1 MEQFLSSLSQ
11 LFEISHLLFLFGGT
25 LLGLTVGILPGLGGT
40 SGLALVLP
48 FVFGLEPS
56 HALAMMIGVLAP
68 TTTSDTFPAVLMG
81 VPGTSGSQAT
91 VMDGFPL
98 SKQGMAARALSAAF
112 LSSLLGGVFGA
123 VILSV
128 SIYYAIPIIM
138 TFGFGEQF
146 LLIVLALLMVGA
158 LTGDNFVKGITACF
172 LGLIIGSVGSAP
184 ITGDPRFTFDTLY
197 LIEGMPLVIVG
208 LGLFAIPEIVGL
220 LDNKGAIAKSLRI
233 ERGWLTGI
241 ADVFKNWWLVL
252 RCSTLG
258 CLVGALPGLG
268 GTVVDW
274 IAYSHLRQTSK
285 DTSRLGK
292 GDIRGVI
299 APESANN
306 AKEGGALIPTLLFGI
321 PGSGN
326 KVLLL
331 GGFILVGIEPGLDMV
346 TTHLDLTY
354 LMIWSLAVANI
365 LGAGLCIGFAP
376 HISKLTL
383 VRYYILAPVMITL
396 IFFATYNVNRDWYDF
411 IGLLGFGLVGITFKH
426 YGWSRPA
433 LLIGFFLSS
442 KVELLSYQT
451 QAVYGLSF
459 LYRPVAIIL
468 MVMCFAT
475 IILLLR
481 QRFDAGYDSR
491 LIKNKSKQMYL
502 SLLLMC
508 LPLAV
513 MWDVSGIPDFRA
525 TLFPIGVCLISI
537 SLLILIFAVQLADLR
552 KPAFAGG
559 GFLRFVNTN
568 IYENVAGFNNQLYY
582 YLSIFGYLAMNFIF
596 GFPIASVLFINLF
609 ILFHDKRGLKI
620 SASISLS
627 LLLILWILSSLLT
640 LQFPNGLLG
649 TVIDMPWWLGGE
661 LN

>member
-1 MEQFLSSLSQ
+1 MDQFLSSLGQ

-48 FVFGLEPS
+48 FVFALEPS

-98 SKQGMAARALSAAF
+98 SQQGMAARALSAAF

-123 VILSV
+123 VVLSV

-184 ITGDPRFTFDTLY
+184 ITGDPRFTFNTLY
-197 LIEGMPLVIVG
+197 LLEGIPLVIVG

-220 LDNKGAIAKSLRI
+220 LDSKGAIAKSLKN
-233 ERGWLTGI
+233 EKGWLAGM
-241 ADVFKNWWLVL
+241 ADVCRNWWLVV

-258 CLVGALPGLG
+258 CVVGALPGLG

-274 IAYSHLRQTSK
+274 IAYSHLKQTTK
-285 DTSRLGK
+285 DSSRLGK

-396 IFFATYNVNRDWYDF
+396 IFFATFNVNRDWYDF
-411 IGLLGFGLVGITFKH
+411 IGLLGFGLIGITFKR

-459 LYRPVAIIL
+459 LSRPVAIIL
-468 MVMCFAT
+468 MVLCFAT
-475 IILLLR
+475 IFLLLR
-481 QRFDAGYDSR
+481 QRFDKNYDSSV
-491 LIKNKSKQMYL
+491 IQNKLKQIYL
-502 SLLLMC
+502 VVGLLC
-508 LPLAV
+508 LPLA
-513 MWDVSGIPDFRA
+513 MIWDVSAIPDPRA
-525 TLFPIGVCLISI
+525 TLFPIGVCIVAI
-537 SLLILIFAVQLADLR
+537 LLLGLVLSVQIGDLR
-552 KPAFAGG
+552 RPGG
-559 GFLRFVNTN
+559 LQNSFIRFVNTN
-568 IYENVAGFNNQLYY
+568 IFVTSSGFNRQFYY
-582 YLSIFGYLAMNFIF
+582 YLSILGYLALNFIF

-609 ILFHDKRGLKI
+609 IWFHDKADLKI
-620 SASISLS
+620 SLCISVI
-627 LLLILWILSSLLT
+627 LLMTLWVLSSLLT
-640 LQFPNGLLG
+640 LQFPNGLIG
-649 TVIDMPWWLGGE
+649 TFIDMPWWLGGE